1 MDRAWTGAF
10 FGWRLLDPQ
19 DHQTEIF
26 GRAYAGLYGVAVATR
41 PSRLVGAGWRT
52 SLTKIL
58 DNAVIGYCQLHGI
71 GGMARSG

>member
-1 MDRAWTGAF
+1 VNVDRFT
-10 FGWRLLDPQ
+10 RVQ
-19 DHQTEIF
+19 IF
-26 GRAYAGLYGVAVATR
+26 RRALASLYGVAVAAR

-71 GGMARSG
+71 GGTARSG